1 MELSNSQIMATLL
14 KDVQA
19 MLPIDP
25 SEMTNISARLVR
37 AFELYADGK
46 GVTDVAQ
53 KGPFCCIQWE

>member
-1 MELSNSQIMATLL
+1 MATLL

-25 SEMTNISARLVR
+25 SEMTNLSARLVR
-37 AFELYADGK
+37 AFELYTDGK